1 MSINFKIITNNTGD
15 HLQVLEEFSDPNWSV
30 VLRFGKVL
38 VYNRFKDCLTK
49 EEFIKFKLESE
60 GAIWRN
66 RILKLEKLELYNKIL
81 KSLINWERH
90 YKICRVLDN
99 QTNNYLLC
107 C

>member
-1 MSINFKIITNNTGD
+1 MSMNFRIITNKTGD
-15 HLQVLEEFSDPNWSV
+15 HLQVLEEFSDPNWSI

-49 EEFIKFKLESE
+49 EEFIKFKLKRELRLST
-60 GAIWRN
+60 GHL
-66 RILKLEKLELYNKIL
+66 LKLEKLELYNKIL
-81 KSLINWERH
+81 NSLINWERH